1 MTQKFYMQQNV
12 FQLTNQFSIK
22 NELGQDSYFVDSE
35 LFSISQKHHLLNYQR
50 ACLYS
55 VERKLFTILPTY
67 YVNNTNNRT
76 LLTIVKECSCT
87 GQELTI
93 TGSKNWKVMGFYS
106 AHEFQ
111 IIEDGQIIAAVKKAW
126 FTWGES
132 FEIEV
137 QSGQAELVIATV
149 VAIHQAMHRRSSHF

>member
-1 MTQKFYMQQNV
+1 MLIIRIIEPCSRQLRSAVALAKNQRQLVQK
-12 FQLTNQFSIK
+12 T
-22 NELGQDSYFVDSE
+22 G
-35 LFSISQKHHLLNYQR
+35 
-50 ACLYS
+50 
-55 VERKLFTILPTY
+55 KL
-67 YVNNTNNRT
+67 
-76 LLTIVKECSCT
+76 C
-87 GQELTI
+87 
-93 TGSKNWKVMGFYS
+93 FYS